1 MWTKLINFIPLS
13 CQTLQKSE
21 SILISIFWFYPWNN
35 FMSILFFHLY
45 LTQLKTGI
53 SVGELPYPVLD
64 SRRKNLKSGSLIPRE
79 RVCSARLYQAW
90 QEVPQEQK
98 NVTRGSLASRLCCV
112 SLSFRCCKGSSL
124 PGDCSAR
131 RPSCL
136 QVFTLVSGPC
146 HMASPS
152 LCPNGWSCLA
162 GID

>member
-1 MWTKLINFIPLS
+1 MLWKRMWTKLINFIPLS

-79 RVCSARLYQAW
+79 QVCSARLYQAW
-90 QEVPQEQK
+90 QGPTGTEKCNLRFVSFP
-98 NVTRGSLASRLCCV
+98 VVSCV
-112 SLSFRCCKGSSL
+112 SFL
-124 PGDCSAR
+124 PLLQGQLFAR
-131 RPSCL
+131 RL
-136 QVFTLVSGPC
+136 QCQKAQLS
-146 HMASPS
+146 
-152 LCPNGWSCLA
+152 A
-162 GID
+162 GLHTGFRAMPHGLSQPLP